1 MAALSHSVR
10 LETLGRVRFR
20 GFTVMTY
27 EPVGVICHYAV
38 VRTLARGLTRPSH
51 LVFGKLR

>member
-38 VRTLARGLTRPSH
+38 VRMLARGLTRPSH